1 MLSEQNMKAI
11 LVKTHNESKTL
22 QEVRVITQDGRPT
35 IIKAERHLNYEFF
48 DESIGHAPNHIITKR
63 MGNDLYVSFEENGQE
78 VDLIIESFY
87 DYPESALIGIS
98 ENSSYYYYVP
108 DTGEVED
115 YVTQLKAEEIE
126 GQALGGEHV
135 AAPLWLPIPSGFHFP
150 WWVPLLL
157 VPLIP
162 ALTDK
167 DDDLPTSQSTSTSP
181 DHKVGTFGEAVTQN
195 VTNNDTNVDA
205 TTVRLIDPLTH
216 QTSDTVYVPGQGTWT
231 VKAGTDEVT
240 FTPDAGFSAN
250 PTPIN
255 YTVKDKLGNQS
266 SPTAVA
272 VEYPAQ
278 TTADRVPGELGQP
291 VTVDVVAN
299 DSNVD
304 AKTIKLINP
313 KTSEPSTDKVFV
325 EGEGTWELVK
335 DSSGNPTGKVTFTPI
350 PGFYGDP
357 TPINYVVNNT
367 NGAPQNPTPVSIDYP
382 STSVPDVAIGVPGQP
397 VTQNVTSND
406 GNGGKDVDPSSV
418 QLIDPKNPNTPTDS
432 VTIPGQGTWKTGPNP
447 GEVTFTP
454 ETGFSG
460 DPDPITYIVKDKTG
474 TTLPPTTVDVNYIDN
489 IVTLPDTKPGVL
501 GQPVT
506 LEVLDNDSRS
516 ADSSTLKLIDPNTNK
531 PTDSVVVAGQGTWSV
546 DKDATGKPNGN
557 VTFTPATG
565 FENNPSPVN
574 YIVNST
580 TGKTSEPTPINVI
593 YPNEARV
600 DIPVVPPTPNTPNNA
615 GNPNAFGDIT
625 VAEDSTASGS
635 FTVVAGRNTASI
647 SQILV
652 SDKNGQMV
660 SVPLTVNPTAPVEI
674 ETARGKLTITDFDP
688 STGKVNYIYD
698 PEIQNHRDDKGN
710 PTDEPV
716 MDAIKISVTDSNG
729 KEGSGIL
736 DIAITDSLPVAQDDT
751 IALAPGKT
759 DATGNLFT
767 NDSFGADG
775 KGVFT
780 EQTLEGK
787 YGNLTID
794 VNGQYT
800 YTLDPTKVQA
810 AKANGDD
817 FSSDDVFSYT
827 ITDNDGDT
835 STAKL
840 TVVKPVNT
848 ITLSVTTTDATA
860 IEGTDNNTVAFQVKQ
875 DTAINGVTK
884 VHVAADSLNVKSPV
898 SAQDFESITV
908 TSPDGQVTNVTP
920 EDFFAKGVDVNVPAN
935 STEGPTITFKVKDD
949 TDYEKTE
956 NLKLVIS
963 SPENPVSKVTLG
975 TSEASAVVF
984 DEPGLTDPNQPE
996 SPTNPPKTPVGTD
1009 PNQPIGPNNPPVD
1022 TDGDKP
1028 AGTAAVSVATT
1039 DDTAIEGT
1047 DNNTVAFQVKQD
1059 TAINGV
1065 TKVHVAADSL
1075 NVKSPVSAED
1085 FESITVTSPDGQ
1097 VTNVTPADFFAKG
1110 VDVNVPANSTEGP
1123 TITFKVKDDTD
1134 YEKTENLK
1142 LVISNPENP
1151 VSQVTLGT
1159 SEASAVVFD
1168 EPSLTDP
1175 NQPESPTNP
1184 PKTPVGTDPNQPIG
1198 PNNPPVDT
1206 DGDKPRI
1213 DSPNQDP
1220 RNPNDPAAKVAGL
1233 GSVVEGSSSILS
1245 GSLKVSNPNA
1255 VTAVTIN
1262 DQDVTNASSKTP
1274 VVITTNG
1281 GTLTVTGYDKARGE
1295 LNYTYQENG
1304 KAKDHTAGNGVNA
1317 DNQVGSAADKL
1328 VSDAFT
1334 LKVLS
1339 KHGVADTKDLVISI
1353 MDTAPVAVADTNSV
1367 VEDSRN
1373 SITGNVLVGK
1383 VNAGDKADTLGADK
1397 TTVTGVQA
1405 GNVTTEVSSGVG
1417 KTITGTYGKL
1427 MLNAD
1432 GTYSYVLDEVK
1443 ADKLNTGDNVQDVFS
1458 YTIKDADGDS
1468 STTTLTINV
1477 AGKNEP
1483 TVRITGP
1490 DEVQES
1496 VGKAVYTVTLSEPT
1510 SANVTVTYKV
1520 SNGNTKGT
1528 NPTEQADFGSG
1539 VVVDKEVTVTIQAG
1553 QTSAKIELPI
1563 TNDTVYEGPERYTVS
1578 LVSATHAIVDSS
1590 ANKVETTIYDNG
1602 QGKGTPETRDKDNLT
1617 LQLEPPA
1624 HVSEEGLPGGQA
1636 DTSPTNVDKTN
1647 ATKTTGNIT
1656 LKNIAFESLGN
1667 ISVQLQTPPTNIKYK
1682 GKAVNW
1688 VHNDNYTEWTAYA
1701 DAAQQTD
1708 ANRIMSI
1715 KVSSAGTQSEDA
1727 QSPGNGV
1734 LTYSYTTELFKP
1746 IDHPTTQDPS
1756 NPKIGYEDNLNVNFT
1771 VKVLEKSSG
1780 VTLLEEVKS
1789 VVVVED
1795 DMPAK
1800 DTVVHNIQVP
1810 HDVVT
1815 MSSLKAGFT
1824 NAKYTSSGVSS
1835 TVDQLYVSADKDSN
1849 AALKKTA
1856 GVFYEDWVENRVQ
1869 DGYTTGKVSGN
1880 PVTLTGQ
1887 QKDNVLAE
1895 RIWWGSFPND
1905 GIAREK
1911 GFYMMEDDSA
1921 MKVMK
1926 SLEDLEQ
1933 NVSFGT
1939 FTHQNYTTTGT
1950 LLSSVNLKVDFK
1962 VNINGIEVNMPTLN
1976 FNTSHFE
1983 TINVTATNT
1992 GTKYT
1997 SFKTIDDVNNPSSKV
2012 TVPASAS
2019 GLVEYNRVDEKAAD
2033 FAIMK
2038 QDNQII
2044 QIGSTT
2050 YQMVVDGLL
2059 HKSIKDK
2066 VTANETLF
2074 KAGGAAAV
2082 AKFAELAKEAMAYKY
2097 FDTKVTGTHIPLV
2110 TGKDTLPDD
2119 NPYVQ
2124 EITKGGPKALGI
2136 ATKAIAAYEQMKNLM
2151 FLEMASEAN
2160 YDANTSNPKL
2170 DPGAITPA
2178 MKDSLK
2184 ANFGKDV
2191 ITDLQALNLA
2201 KISDINERLAKAQ
2214 AFLDKYD
2221 MVIGHS
2227 HENGQNSFSV
2237 EAHLQPLTPRIQLET
2252 NLSVLGKVHIGA
2264 DLATNSTVDWVASV
2278 GGDITNVEKQ
2288 GNTTTITT
2296 KYGVLTGHT
2305 DGSYT
2310 FLGSDALPRLVA
2322 EGATDKFT
2330 FHYSYQDNDGDKV
2343 ISDISF
2349 NFKGLNANEMTQ
2361 NGRADLDMTVND
2373 ADSNDYLFGSSKDD
2387 VIKGGKGDDVLV
2399 GEAGADELH
2408 GGAGNDVLFFD
2419 KNDTV
2424 IDGGAG
2430 YDTLSLGSWLEVKEG
2445 TTNQFLPLDF
2455 TNALY
2460 YGNVKHIEALD
2471 LRGDYHP
2478 KDGKDTEIAQTLNI
2492 SKDAVVSMTDVLS
2505 NGGHELFIEGSSK
2518 DSVNLSGGFIAKGNT
2533 YTKDGHTY
2541 DTYVSGNVTVYV
2553 ATDIKDGIL

>member
-167 DDDLPTSQSTSTSP
+167 DDDSPILQSASTSP
-181 DHKVGTFGEAVTQN
+181 NHKAGTFGKAVTQN
-195 VTNNDTNVDA
+195 VTDNDTNVDA

-255 YTVKDKLGNQS
+255 YTVKDKLGNQL

-660 SVPLTVNPTAPVEI
+660 SVPLTVNPAAPVEI
-674 ETARGKLTITDFDP
+674 ETARGKLTITDFDS
-688 STGKVNYIYD
+688 STGKVNYTYD

-710 PTDEPV
+710 PTDVPV
-716 MDAIKISVTDSNG
+716 MDAIKISVIDSNG
-729 KEGSGIL
+729 KEGSGTL

-751 IALAPGKT
+751 ITLAPGKT

-810 AKANGDD
+810 AKANGDN

-848 ITLSVTTTDATA
+848 ITL
-860 IEGTDNNTVAFQVKQ
+860 
-875 DTAINGVTK
+875 
-884 VHVAADSLNVKSPV
+884 
-898 SAQDFESITV
+898 
-908 TSPDGQVTNVTP
+908 
-920 EDFFAKGVDVNVPAN
+920 
-935 STEGPTITFKVKDD
+935 
-949 TDYEKTE
+949 
-956 NLKLVIS
+956 
-963 SPENPVSKVTLG
+963 
-975 TSEASAVVF
+975 
-984 DEPGLTDPNQPE
+984 
-996 SPTNPPKTPVGTD
+996 
-1009 PNQPIGPNNPPVD
+1009 
-1022 TDGDKP
+1022 
-1028 AGTAAVSVATT
+1028 SVATT

-1151 VSQVTLGT
+1151 VSKVTLGT

-1334 LKVLS
+1334 LKVAS

-1563 TNDTVYEGPERYTVS
+1563 TNDTVYEGPEQYTVS

-1715 KVSSAGTQSEDA
+1715 KVNSVGKQSVDA
-1727 QSPGNGV
+1727 QLPGNGV

-1800 DTVVHNIQVP
+1800 DIVVHNIQVP

-1824 NAKYTSSGVSS
+1824 NAQYTSSGVSN

-2201 KISDINERLAKAQ
+2201 SIANINERLAKAQ

>member
-1 MLSEQNMKAI
+1 
-11 LVKTHNESKTL
+11 
-22 QEVRVITQDGRPT
+22 
-35 IIKAERHLNYEFF
+35 
-48 DESIGHAPNHIITKR
+48 
-63 MGNDLYVSFEENGQE
+63 
-78 VDLIIESFY
+78 
-87 DYPESALIGIS
+87 
-98 ENSSYYYYVP
+98 
-108 DTGEVED
+108 
-115 YVTQLKAEEIE
+115 
-126 GQALGGEHV
+126 
-135 AAPLWLPIPSGFHFP
+135 
-150 WWVPLLL
+150 
-157 VPLIP
+157 
-162 ALTDK
+162 
-167 DDDLPTSQSTSTSP
+167 
-181 DHKVGTFGEAVTQN
+181 
-195 VTNNDTNVDA
+195 
-205 TTVRLIDPLTH
+205 
-216 QTSDTVYVPGQGTWT
+216 
-231 VKAGTDEVT
+231 
-240 FTPDAGFSAN
+240 
-250 PTPIN
+250 
-255 YTVKDKLGNQS
+255 
-266 SPTAVA
+266 
-272 VEYPAQ
+272 
-278 TTADRVPGELGQP
+278 
-291 VTVDVVAN
+291 
-299 DSNVD
+299 
-304 AKTIKLINP
+304 
-313 KTSEPSTDKVFV
+313 
-325 EGEGTWELVK
+325 
-335 DSSGNPTGKVTFTPI
+335 
-350 PGFYGDP
+350 
-357 TPINYVVNNT
+357 
-367 NGAPQNPTPVSIDYP
+367 
-382 STSVPDVAIGVPGQP
+382 
-397 VTQNVTSND
+397 
-406 GNGGKDVDPSSV
+406 
-418 QLIDPKNPNTPTDS
+418 
-432 VTIPGQGTWKTGPNP
+432 
-447 GEVTFTP
+447 
-454 ETGFSG
+454 
-460 DPDPITYIVKDKTG
+460 
-474 TTLPPTTVDVNYIDN
+474 
-489 IVTLPDTKPGVL
+489 
-501 GQPVT
+501 
-506 LEVLDNDSRS
+506 
-516 ADSSTLKLIDPNTNK
+516 
-531 PTDSVVVAGQGTWSV
+531 
-546 DKDATGKPNGN
+546 
-557 VTFTPATG
+557 
-565 FENNPSPVN
+565 
-574 YIVNST
+574 
-580 TGKTSEPTPINVI
+580 
-593 YPNEARV
+593 
-600 DIPVVPPTPNTPNNA
+600 
-615 GNPNAFGDIT
+615 
-625 VAEDSTASGS
+625 
-635 FTVVAGRNTASI
+635 
-647 SQILV
+647 
-652 SDKNGQMV
+652 
-660 SVPLTVNPTAPVEI
+660 
-674 ETARGKLTITDFDP
+674 
-688 STGKVNYIYD
+688 
-698 PEIQNHRDDKGN
+698 
-710 PTDEPV
+710 
-716 MDAIKISVTDSNG
+716 
-729 KEGSGIL
+729 
-736 DIAITDSLPVAQDDT
+736 
-751 IALAPGKT
+751 
-759 DATGNLFT
+759 
-767 NDSFGADG
+767 
-775 KGVFT
+775 
-780 EQTLEGK
+780 
-787 YGNLTID
+787 
-794 VNGQYT
+794 
-800 YTLDPTKVQA
+800 
-810 AKANGDD
+810 
-817 FSSDDVFSYT
+817 
-827 ITDNDGDT
+827 
-835 STAKL
+835 
-840 TVVKPVNT
+840 
-848 ITLSVTTTDATA
+848 
-860 IEGTDNNTVAFQVKQ
+860 
-875 DTAINGVTK
+875 
-884 VHVAADSLNVKSPV
+884 
-898 SAQDFESITV
+898 
-908 TSPDGQVTNVTP
+908 
-920 EDFFAKGVDVNVPAN
+920 
-935 STEGPTITFKVKDD
+935 
-949 TDYEKTE
+949 
-956 NLKLVIS
+956 
-963 SPENPVSKVTLG
+963 
-975 TSEASAVVF
+975 
-984 DEPGLTDPNQPE
+984 
-996 SPTNPPKTPVGTD
+996 
-1009 PNQPIGPNNPPVD
+1009 
-1022 TDGDKP
+1022 
-1028 AGTAAVSVATT
+1028 
-1039 DDTAIEGT
+1039 
-1047 DNNTVAFQVKQD
+1047 
-1059 TAINGV
+1059 
-1065 TKVHVAADSL
+1065 
-1075 NVKSPVSAED
+1075 
-1085 FESITVTSPDGQ
+1085 
-1097 VTNVTPADFFAKG
+1097 
-1110 VDVNVPANSTEGP
+1110 
-1123 TITFKVKDDTD
+1123 
-1134 YEKTENLK
+1134 
-1142 LVISNPENP
+1142 
-1151 VSQVTLGT
+1151 
-1159 SEASAVVFD
+1159 
-1168 EPSLTDP
+1168 
-1175 NQPESPTNP
+1175 
-1184 PKTPVGTDPNQPIG
+1184 
-1198 PNNPPVDT
+1198 
-1206 DGDKPRI
+1206 
-1213 DSPNQDP
+1213 
-1220 RNPNDPAAKVAGL
+1220 
-1233 GSVVEGSSSILS
+1233 
-1245 GSLKVSNPNA
+1245 
-1255 VTAVTIN
+1255 
-1262 DQDVTNASSKTP
+1262 
-1274 VVITTNG
+1274 
-1281 GTLTVTGYDKARGE
+1281 
-1295 LNYTYQENG
+1295 
-1304 KAKDHTAGNGVNA
+1304 
-1317 DNQVGSAADKL
+1317 
-1328 VSDAFT
+1328 
-1334 LKVLS
+1334 
-1339 KHGVADTKDLVISI
+1339 
-1353 MDTAPVAVADTNSV
+1353 
-1367 VEDSRN
+1367 
-1373 SITGNVLVGK
+1373 
-1383 VNAGDKADTLGADK
+1383 
-1397 TTVTGVQA
+1397 
-1405 GNVTTEVSSGVG
+1405 
-1417 KTITGTYGKL
+1417 
-1427 MLNAD
+1427 
-1432 GTYSYVLDEVK
+1432 
-1443 ADKLNTGDNVQDVFS
+1443 
-1458 YTIKDADGDS
+1458 
-1468 STTTLTINV
+1468 
-1477 AGKNEP
+1477 
-1483 TVRITGP
+1483 
-1490 DEVQES
+1490 
-1496 VGKAVYTVTLSEPT
+1496 
-1510 SANVTVTYKV
+1510 
-1520 SNGNTKGT
+1520 
-1528 NPTEQADFGSG
+1528 
-1539 VVVDKEVTVTIQAG
+1539 
-1553 QTSAKIELPI
+1553 
-1563 TNDTVYEGPERYTVS
+1563 
-1578 LVSATHAIVDSS
+1578 
-1590 ANKVETTIYDNG
+1590 
-1602 QGKGTPETRDKDNLT
+1602 
-1617 LQLEPPA
+1617 
-1624 HVSEEGLPGGQA
+1624 
-1636 DTSPTNVDKTN
+1636 
-1647 ATKTTGNIT
+1647 
-1656 LKNIAFESLGN
+1656 
-1667 ISVQLQTPPTNIKYK
+1667 
-1682 GKAVNW
+1682 
-1688 VHNDNYTEWTAYA
+1688 
-1701 DAAQQTD
+1701 
-1708 ANRIMSI
+1708 MSI
-1715 KVSSAGTQSEDA
+1715 KVNSVGKQSVDA

-1835 TVDQLYVSADKDSN
+1835 TVDQLYVSADKDSSN

-2110 TGKDTLPDD
+2110 TGKDTLPND

-2201 KISDINERLAKAQ
+2201 SIANINERLAKAQ

-2221 MVIGHS
+2221 MVVGHS

-2310 FLGSDALPRLVA
+2310 FLGSDVLPRLVA

-2399 GEAGADELH
+2399 GEAGADKLY
-2408 GGAGNDVLFFD
+2408 GGDGNDVLFFD
-2419 KNDTV
+2419 KNDTE

>member
-1 MLSEQNMKAI
+1 M
-11 LVKTHNESKTL
+11 
-22 QEVRVITQDGRPT
+22 
-35 IIKAERHLNYEFF
+35 
-48 DESIGHAPNHIITKR
+48 
-63 MGNDLYVSFEENGQE
+63 
-78 VDLIIESFY
+78 
-87 DYPESALIGIS
+87 
-98 ENSSYYYYVP
+98 
-108 DTGEVED
+108 
-115 YVTQLKAEEIE
+115 
-126 GQALGGEHV
+126 
-135 AAPLWLPIPSGFHFP
+135 
-150 WWVPLLL
+150 
-157 VPLIP
+157 
-162 ALTDK
+162 
-167 DDDLPTSQSTSTSP
+167 
-181 DHKVGTFGEAVTQN
+181 
-195 VTNNDTNVDA
+195 
-205 TTVRLIDPLTH
+205 
-216 QTSDTVYVPGQGTWT
+216 
-231 VKAGTDEVT
+231 
-240 FTPDAGFSAN
+240 
-250 PTPIN
+250 
-255 YTVKDKLGNQS
+255 
-266 SPTAVA
+266 
-272 VEYPAQ
+272 
-278 TTADRVPGELGQP
+278 
-291 VTVDVVAN
+291 
-299 DSNVD
+299 
-304 AKTIKLINP
+304 
-313 KTSEPSTDKVFV
+313 
-325 EGEGTWELVK
+325 
-335 DSSGNPTGKVTFTPI
+335 
-350 PGFYGDP
+350 
-357 TPINYVVNNT
+357 
-367 NGAPQNPTPVSIDYP
+367 
-382 STSVPDVAIGVPGQP
+382 
-397 VTQNVTSND
+397 
-406 GNGGKDVDPSSV
+406 
-418 QLIDPKNPNTPTDS
+418 
-432 VTIPGQGTWKTGPNP
+432 
-447 GEVTFTP
+447 
-454 ETGFSG
+454 
-460 DPDPITYIVKDKTG
+460 
-474 TTLPPTTVDVNYIDN
+474 
-489 IVTLPDTKPGVL
+489 
-501 GQPVT
+501 
-506 LEVLDNDSRS
+506 
-516 ADSSTLKLIDPNTNK
+516 
-531 PTDSVVVAGQGTWSV
+531 
-546 DKDATGKPNGN
+546 
-557 VTFTPATG
+557 
-565 FENNPSPVN
+565 
-574 YIVNST
+574 
-580 TGKTSEPTPINVI
+580 
-593 YPNEARV
+593 
-600 DIPVVPPTPNTPNNA
+600 
-615 GNPNAFGDIT
+615 
-625 VAEDSTASGS
+625 
-635 FTVVAGRNTASI
+635 
-647 SQILV
+647 
-652 SDKNGQMV
+652 
-660 SVPLTVNPTAPVEI
+660 
-674 ETARGKLTITDFDP
+674 
-688 STGKVNYIYD
+688 
-698 PEIQNHRDDKGN
+698 
-710 PTDEPV
+710 
-716 MDAIKISVTDSNG
+716 
-729 KEGSGIL
+729 
-736 DIAITDSLPVAQDDT
+736 
-751 IALAPGKT
+751 
-759 DATGNLFT
+759 
-767 NDSFGADG
+767 
-775 KGVFT
+775 
-780 EQTLEGK
+780 
-787 YGNLTID
+787 
-794 VNGQYT
+794 
-800 YTLDPTKVQA
+800 
-810 AKANGDD
+810 
-817 FSSDDVFSYT
+817 
-827 ITDNDGDT
+827 
-835 STAKL
+835 
-840 TVVKPVNT
+840 
-848 ITLSVTTTDATA
+848 
-860 IEGTDNNTVAFQVKQ
+860 
-875 DTAINGVTK
+875 
-884 VHVAADSLNVKSPV
+884 
-898 SAQDFESITV
+898 
-908 TSPDGQVTNVTP
+908 
-920 EDFFAKGVDVNVPAN
+920 
-935 STEGPTITFKVKDD
+935 
-949 TDYEKTE
+949 
-956 NLKLVIS
+956 
-963 SPENPVSKVTLG
+963 
-975 TSEASAVVF
+975 
-984 DEPGLTDPNQPE
+984 
-996 SPTNPPKTPVGTD
+996 
-1009 PNQPIGPNNPPVD
+1009 D

-1097 VTNVTPADFFAKG
+1097 VTNVTPEDFFAKG

-1151 VSQVTLGT
+1151 VSNVTLGT

-1334 LKVLS
+1334 LKVAS

-1563 TNDTVYEGPERYTVS
+1563 TNDTVYEGPEQYTVS

-1715 KVSSAGTQSEDA
+1715 KVNSVGKQSVDA
-1727 QSPGNGV
+1727 QLPGNGV

-1800 DTVVHNIQVP
+1800 DIVVHNIQVP

-1824 NAKYTSSGVSS
+1824 NAQYTSSGVSN

-2201 KISDINERLAKAQ
+2201 SIANINERLAKAQ

>member
-1 MLSEQNMKAI
+1 MD
-11 LVKTHNESKTL
+11 T
-22 QEVRVITQDGRPT
+22 DG
-35 IIKAERHLNYEFF
+35 
-48 DESIGHAPNHIITKR
+48 
-63 MGNDLYVSFEENGQE
+63 
-78 VDLIIESFY
+78 
-87 DYPESALIGIS
+87 
-98 ENSSYYYYVP
+98 
-108 DTGEVED
+108 
-115 YVTQLKAEEIE
+115 
-126 GQALGGEHV
+126 
-135 AAPLWLPIPSGFHFP
+135 
-150 WWVPLLL
+150 
-157 VPLIP
+157 
-162 ALTDK
+162 DK
-167 DDDLPTSQSTSTSP
+167 P
-181 DHKVGTFGEAVTQN
+181 
-195 VTNNDTNVDA
+195 
-205 TTVRLIDPLTH
+205 
-216 QTSDTVYVPGQGTWT
+216 
-231 VKAGTDEVT
+231 AGT
-240 FTPDAGFSAN
+240 A
-250 PTPIN
+250 
-255 YTVKDKLGNQS
+255 
-266 SPTAVA
+266 AV
-272 VEYPAQ
+272 
-278 TTADRVPGELGQP
+278 
-291 VTVDVVAN
+291 
-299 DSNVD
+299 
-304 AKTIKLINP
+304 
-313 KTSEPSTDKVFV
+313 
-325 EGEGTWELVK
+325 
-335 DSSGNPTGKVTFTPI
+335 
-350 PGFYGDP
+350 
-357 TPINYVVNNT
+357 
-367 NGAPQNPTPVSIDYP
+367 
-382 STSVPDVAIGVPGQP
+382 
-397 VTQNVTSND
+397 
-406 GNGGKDVDPSSV
+406 
-418 QLIDPKNPNTPTDS
+418 
-432 VTIPGQGTWKTGPNP
+432 
-447 GEVTFTP
+447 
-454 ETGFSG
+454 
-460 DPDPITYIVKDKTG
+460 
-474 TTLPPTTVDVNYIDN
+474 
-489 IVTLPDTKPGVL
+489 
-501 GQPVT
+501 
-506 LEVLDNDSRS
+506 
-516 ADSSTLKLIDPNTNK
+516 
-531 PTDSVVVAGQGTWSV
+531 
-546 DKDATGKPNGN
+546 
-557 VTFTPATG
+557 
-565 FENNPSPVN
+565 
-574 YIVNST
+574 
-580 TGKTSEPTPINVI
+580 
-593 YPNEARV
+593 
-600 DIPVVPPTPNTPNNA
+600 
-615 GNPNAFGDIT
+615 
-625 VAEDSTASGS
+625 
-635 FTVVAGRNTASI
+635 
-647 SQILV
+647 
-652 SDKNGQMV
+652 
-660 SVPLTVNPTAPVEI
+660 
-674 ETARGKLTITDFDP
+674 
-688 STGKVNYIYD
+688 
-698 PEIQNHRDDKGN
+698 
-710 PTDEPV
+710 
-716 MDAIKISVTDSNG
+716 
-729 KEGSGIL
+729 
-736 DIAITDSLPVAQDDT
+736 
-751 IALAPGKT
+751 
-759 DATGNLFT
+759 
-767 NDSFGADG
+767 
-775 KGVFT
+775 
-780 EQTLEGK
+780 
-787 YGNLTID
+787 
-794 VNGQYT
+794 
-800 YTLDPTKVQA
+800 
-810 AKANGDD
+810 
-817 FSSDDVFSYT
+817 
-827 ITDNDGDT
+827 
-835 STAKL
+835 
-840 TVVKPVNT
+840 
-848 ITLSVTTTDATA
+848 SVTTTDATA

-963 SPENPVSKVTLG
+963 NPENPVSK
-975 TSEASAVVF
+975 
-984 DEPGLTDPNQPE
+984 
-996 SPTNPPKTPVGTD
+996 
-1009 PNQPIGPNNPPVD
+1009 
-1022 TDGDKP
+1022 
-1028 AGTAAVSVATT
+1028 
-1039 DDTAIEGT
+1039 
-1047 DNNTVAFQVKQD
+1047 
-1059 TAINGV
+1059 
-1065 TKVHVAADSL
+1065 
-1075 NVKSPVSAED
+1075 
-1085 FESITVTSPDGQ
+1085 
-1097 VTNVTPADFFAKG
+1097 
-1110 VDVNVPANSTEGP
+1110 
-1123 TITFKVKDDTD
+1123 
-1134 YEKTENLK
+1134 
-1142 LVISNPENP
+1142 
-1151 VSQVTLGT
+1151 VTLGT